1 LDTAYIALII
11 IGIALVFYIT
21 DWIPIATTSILAC
34 LALAIFGVITPAQ
47 AFGGFANDM
56 VFLIIGMV
64 IVGNTL
70 FETGVAQIMGR
81 GILRIVGGN
90 EKIFIVVLIL
100 VASVPAAFLSN
111 TAAAAMM
118 LPVAAS
124 AVAAS
129 NGKFTKKNTYMVVG
143 MAAVTSGGLTLVGST
158 PQLIAQGIL
167 QTGGHE
173 TMGFFELAR
182 VGGPIIVLLIVYYL
196 TIGRLI
202 LRKSKKN
209 PRNLISEEEVRP
221 TERIARP
228 PPPPQEEEVPRNPK
242 PRFIELVPFKMVIS
256 VAILLFCVVGFITG
270 LWTLGTVAMV
280 GAAACIVT
288 RCITQQR
295 VFAAMDWNSVVVI
308 AASLGLATGLEVSGA
323 GAMIAEGM
331 VNLMGD
337 GVSPWLICAGL
348 ALVAIIL
355 GNFMS
360 ATATAALL
368 VPIAVSIALQMNIDV
383 KSVVMAVVIACNISY
398 ATPVSTPPMT
408 MTLSAGYRFMDYV
421 RFGGMFTIL
430 AYLLAIALFPLV
442 LNL

>member
-11 IGIALVFYIT
+11 IGIALILYIT
-21 DWIPIATTSILAC
+21 ELIPIATTSILAC

-56 VFLIIGMV
+56 VFLIVGMV

-81 GILRIVGGN
+81 GIIKLVGGS
-90 EKIFIVVLIL
+90 EKLFIVVLI
-100 VASVPAAFLSN
+100 VIATIPAAFLSN

-167 QTGGHE
+167 ESGGHE
-173 TMGFFELAR
+173 TIGFFELAR
-182 VGGPIIVLLIVYYL
+182 VGAPIIVLLIIYYL

-202 LRKSKKN
+202 LSKSKI
-209 PRNLISEEEVRP
+209 PANLQPDDSQAP
-221 TERIARP
+221 SGH
-228 PPPPQEEEVPRNPK
+228 PQSSQTSTEEVPRNPK
-242 PRFIELVPFKMVIS
+242 PRFVDIVPLKMGISIAVLV
-256 VAILLFCVVGFITG
+256 FCIIGFIAG
-270 LWTLGTVAMV
+270 LWTLGIVAMV
-280 GAAACIVT
+280 GAAICIVT

-295 VFAAMDWNSVVVI
+295 VFAAMDWNTVVVI
-308 AASLGLATGLEVSGA
+308 AASLGLATGLSQSGA
-323 GAMIAEGM
+323 GTMIAQGM
-331 VNLMGD
+331 VNIMGD
-337 GVSPWLICAGL
+337 GASPWLICAGL

-360 ATATAALL
+360 ATATAGLL

-383 KSVVMAVVIACNISY
+383 KSVVVAVVIACNISY
-398 ATPVSTPPMT
+398 ATPMSTPPMT
-408 MTLSAGYRFMDYV
+408 MTLSAGYRFIDYIK
-421 RFGGMFTIL
+421 FGGLFNIL